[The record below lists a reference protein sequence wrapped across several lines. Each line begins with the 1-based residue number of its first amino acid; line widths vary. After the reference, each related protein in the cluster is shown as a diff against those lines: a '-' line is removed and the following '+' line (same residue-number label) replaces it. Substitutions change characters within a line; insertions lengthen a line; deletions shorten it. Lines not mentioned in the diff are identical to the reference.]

1 MAKLK
6 TERLTLRPFRR
17 DDGEEFARLAGDWGV
32 ASMTS
37 DIPYP
42 LSPEQAVLWL
52 SPVRGEIRFA
62 IEHDGALVGG
72 AGFYRR
78 ASGSAELGFWLG
90 RPWWGRGFASEATRE
105 VVRCGFLRHKVPM
118 FTSAHF
124 VDNAASRNV
133 LRKLGF
139 QPAGECE
146 ITCVARGLE
155 VRAQTYWLDRSHAQ
169 RAIAG
174 LEKPAAAFDRLR
186 DLVTWARRGGDKTK
200 EPSVS

>member
-17 DDGEEFARLAGDWGV
+17 DDAEEFARLAGDWAV

-42 LSPEQAVLWL
+42 LKADQAMLWL
-52 SPVRGEIRFA
+52 TPVRGEVRFA
-62 IEHDGALVGG
+62 IEYEERLVGG
-72 AGFYRR
+72 AGFYSR

-90 RPWWGRGFASEATRE
+90 RPWWGRGIASEAARE
-105 VVRCGFLRHKVPM
+105 VVRHGFTLHKVPT

-124 VDNAASRNV
+124 ADNAASRNV

-139 QPAGECE
+139 QPAGACE
-146 ITCVARGLE
+146 IQCVARGQD
-155 VRAQTYWLDRSHAQ
+155 VAAMTYWLDRAHAE
-169 RAIAG
+169 RAIPG
-174 LEKPAAAFDRLR
+174 LAKPAASIGRLR
-186 DLVTWARRGGDKTK
+186 DLITWARRGLDKVK